1 MKTFFNQDKFKPLLL
16 IATAGILASVAIYSH
31 RNNNLVGIANSYPYS
46 LNQSSPDRV
55 ISNLENEINFYREKI
70 RHNPDDGLERAALAK
85 AYLKMART
93 TGNVNWYLLAE
104 QSARQSLVN
113 LPFDNQGAMLVLAH
127 IAEAKHDFKE
137 TINLTQQVL
146 QSEPDSENALALL
159 VSSNLAMGNLDEA
172 DLAAHNLVSKIPALN
187 SFTLRALVH
196 AAKGENTSALADF
209 KQALALE
216 EPGEEISSAKTR
228 TFLGRFYSSQG
239 EYILARQLYQE
250 ALSIIPD
257 FPFALVHLAEL
268 EIKEGN
274 YSAAEKIYTQ
284 LSNTANS
291 AETFDHLALEGLAQ
305 VKFLQ
310 GNKSAAEALWQKA
323 EHEFRHHHEID
334 SSGHH
339 HHEIDSFGH
348 HHHEIDSFGHR
359 RELAHLLLARGNS
372 ADLPEALALMKAE
385 VAIRRDAETLNTLAW
400 IFHKLGRNDE
410 AQKVFQ
416 EALGQGVK
424 NAEIFYRAGLVEKA
438 LGNDSQ
444 ANKYFE
450 QAKQTDN
457 NWFNRLSLEVK

>member
-1 MKTFFNQDKFKPLLL
+1 MKTFFNQGKFKPLLL

-305 VKFLQ
+305 VKLLQ

-323 EHEFRHHHEID
+323 EHEFR
-334 SSGHH
+334 
-339 HHEIDSFGH
+339 

>member
-1 MKTFFNQDKFKPLLL
+1 MNILLKQGKLKPLLL
-16 IATAGILASVAIYSH
+16 ISTAGILASLAIYSYKDNH
-31 RNNNLVGIANSYPYS
+31 SVGIANSYPYS
-46 LNQSSPDRV
+46 FTQSSPDRV
-55 ISNLENEINFYREKI
+55 MGNLEDEINFYQEKI
-70 RHNPDDGLERAALAK
+70 RHNPQDGLERAALAK

-93 TGNVNWYLLAE
+93 TGDVNWYLLAE
-104 QSARQSLVN
+104 QSARQSLAN
-113 LPFDNQGAMLVLAH
+113 LPFDNQGAILVLAH
-127 IAEAKHDFKE
+127 IAEAKHDFRG
-137 TINLTQQVL
+137 TISLAQQVL

-159 VSSNLAMGNLDEA
+159 VSANLAMGNLNEA
-172 DLAAHNLVSKIPALN
+172 NLAAHNLVSKIPALN
-187 SFTLRALVH
+187 SFTLRALVYT
-196 AAKGENTSALADF
+196 AQGENTSALADF

-216 EPGEEISSAKTR
+216 EPGEEIGSAKTR

-239 EYILARQLYQE
+239 QYVLARQLYQE
-250 ALSIIPD
+250 ALSIVPD
-257 FPFALVHLAEL
+257 FPFTLVNLAEL
-268 EIKEGN
+268 EVKEGN
-274 YSAAEKIYTQ
+274 YSAAENIYTQ

-305 VKFLQ
+305 VKLLQ
-310 GNKSAAEALWQKA
+310 GNKSAAEALWEQA

-334 SSGHH
+334 S
-339 HHEIDSFGH
+339 FGH
-348 HHHEIDSFGHR
+348 HHHKIDSFGHR

-385 VAIRRDAETLNTLAW
+385 ANIRRDAETLNTLAW

>member
-1 MKTFFNQDKFKPLLL
+1 MKTFFNQGKFKPLLL

-104 QSARQSLVN
+104 QSAHESLTN

-196 AAKGENTSALADF
+196 AAKGENTSALANF

-305 VKFLQ
+305 VKLLQ

-323 EHEFRHHHEID
+323 EHEFR
-334 SSGHH
+334 
-339 HHEIDSFGH
+339 

-400 IFHKLGRNDE
+400 IFHKLGHNDE

-438 LGNDSQ
+438 LGNDNQ